1 MKPFSTEC
9 GCCGRCKAANDD
21 YCASDERR
29 RHFTLPMA
37 SADKIAV
44 ALRYLPPAQ
53 KDPAIDEIIRLLIV
67 GLGSGGG
74 A

>member
-1 MKPFSTEC
+1 
-9 GCCGRCKAANDD
+9 
-21 YCASDERR
+21 
-29 RHFTLPMA
+29 LPMA